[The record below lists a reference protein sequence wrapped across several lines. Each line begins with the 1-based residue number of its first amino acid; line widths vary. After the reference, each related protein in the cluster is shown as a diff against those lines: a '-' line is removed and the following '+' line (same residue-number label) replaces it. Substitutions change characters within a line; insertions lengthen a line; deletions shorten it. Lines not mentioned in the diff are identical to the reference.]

1 MKKQFSFYK
10 KKSFYIVLIVVFSI
24 LLVFDVGI
32 GLFVPSMNSGFGGS
46 GDFSQMPGGGSF
58 PGGMDFGDMEM
69 PDGMDFGDME
79 FPEGENPFGEGENP
93 FGEGGFSG
101 EGMPS
106 MGGGSFPG
114 GGSYPGGSSQSGSRP
129 ASMGL
134 LQVVKS
140 NWVLFAII
148 LAILDGAS
156 IYMYLRIKKNEKNGG
171 TPNNRIG
178 QKEQFAIVDKER
190 EYPEWVKQMVAKWEE
205 LKEKFPILKHTGKAV
220 LAGLLVL
227 VLVVSTVG
235 SAGTEASQVKASVYS
250 GTVEKGDITKVV
262 SGTGT
267 LTDETA
273 EAVELPSSVEITKW
287 YVSNGDVVVE
297 GQQLAQVDKVS
308 VMSAIAEIQEKLDEL
323 DDDLDSKEDETIS
336 ETIKANTDGKIK
348 VIYAESGES
357 VVDVMYEHGA
367 LMLISLDGMMAVSFE
382 TEEVLYAGDVVSVA
396 TEDGAALSGKVQSVA
411 NGKVVITV
419 SDDSVDYAEKLTVTT
434 EEGLVLGTAEAYIH
448 SELKVTGYAGTVSS
462 VKVSSNEEV
471 DKGDTL
477 LSLSNTEYKAEY
489 ESLLLERREL
499 ESMMQNLMQVYTDG
513 YIYADMGGIVKGID
527 ESLASAVETSDS
539 TGTSVATSGFMG
551 SGQTGQSQQGQ
562 TGQSSGMQQGMTG
575 STGMG
580 DMSSGMETEEQTGNY
595 AVATTSF
602 VSIVPQDKLSISV
615 TVDEMDIL
623 SVQVGQETDITLDAF
638 PGQSFTGS
646 VSSVDYNGTNSGG
659 STKYTVNITMDRG
672 EDMLDG
678 MNASVSIVVDS
689 TEGILLVP
697 VDALIEDE
705 SGVYVY
711 TQYNEKKETFGN
723 KVEVTTGVSDGTYVE
738 ILSGLEEGSE
748 YWYSI
753 LDTM

>member
-24 LLVFDVGI
+24 LLVLDIGI
-32 GLFVPSMNSGFGGS
+32 GLFAPSMNMGFGGS
-46 GDFSQMPGGGSF
+46 GDFSEMQGGSF

-69 PDGMDFGDME
+69 PDGMDFDDME
-79 FPEGENPFGEGENP
+79 FPEGENP

-106 MGGGSFPG
+106 FEDMPSRGDGEF
-114 GGSYPGGSSQSGSRP
+114 SGEGMP
-129 ASMGL
+129 SMGL
-134 LQVVKS
+134 LQMIKS
-140 NWVLFAII
+140 NWVLIAVI
-148 LAILDGAS
+148 LAVLDGAS
-156 IYMYLRIKKNEKNGG
+156 IYMYLRIKKNDKNGG
-171 TPNNRIG
+171 IPGNRIG
-178 QKEQFAIVDKER
+178 QKEILAIEEKVR
-190 EYPEWVKQMVAKWEE
+190 EYPEWVKQIVAKWEE
-205 LKEKFPILKHTGKAV
+205 LKEKFPFLKDTGKAA

-273 EAVELPSSVEITKW
+273 EVVELSSSVEITKW

-297 GQQLAQVDKVS
+297 GQQIAQVDKVS

-357 VVDVMYEHGA
+357 VVDVMYGHGA
-367 LMLISLDGMMAVSFE
+367 LMLVSLDGMMAVSFE
-382 TEEVLYAGDVVSVA
+382 TEEVLYAGDTVSVT
-396 TEDGAALSGKVQSVA
+396 TEDGTALSGKVQSVA

-419 SDDSVDYAEKLTVTT
+419 SDDSVEYAEKLTVTT
-434 EEGLVLGTAEAYIH
+434 EEGLVLGNAEAYIH

-462 VKVSSNEEV
+462 VNVSVNADVS
-471 DKGDTL
+471 KDTSL
-477 LSLSNTEYKAEY
+477 LSLSDTEYKAEY
-489 ESLLLERREL
+489 ETLLLERREL
-499 ESMMQNLMQVYTDG
+499 ESMMQSLMKVYKDG
-513 YIYADMGGIVKGID
+513 YLYAEMGGIVKGID
-527 ESLASAVETSDS
+527 ESLVSAVETTETTGS
-539 TGTSVATSGFMG
+539 TGMDFG
-551 SGQTGQSQQGQ
+551 S
-562 TGQSSGMQQGMTG
+562 MQQGG
-575 STGMG
+575 TGMG
-580 DMSSGMETEEQTGNY
+580 DMSSGMGSQTEIEEETSNY
-595 AVATTSF
+595 TVATTSF
-602 VSIVPQDKLSISV
+602 VSIVPQDKLTISV

-623 SVQVGQETDITLDAF
+623 SVVVGQETDITLDAF

-672 EDMLDG
+672 ADMLDG
-678 MNASVSIVVDS
+678 MNAAVSIIVDN
-689 TEGILLVP
+689 TEEILLIP
-697 VDALIEDE
+697 VDALVEDE

-711 TQYNEKKETFGN
+711 TQYNEKKEVFGN

-748 YWYSI
+748 YWYSS
-753 LDTM
+753 LDSL